1 MGCSFPLCI
10 HGRDSGRIITVSG
23 HVPRM
28 GKGSRPA
35 VHRGVKRKQMAKPS
49 KGWIK
54 LSRDITDHWLWQEK
68 PFDKKS
74 AWIDLILMANHKDKT
89 IFFSGAP
96 LLIKRGQLVT
106 SEKKLSERWG
116 WSRNKT
122 RAFLGQL
129 KVQGMILAEGTAKG
143 TTLTLVNYDN
153 FQGRGPA
160 EGTAKG
166 TAEGTA
172 DGTQTRMY
180 KNDKNGKNRAR
191 VQIEQHDYNFDEI
204 DRQLAILQTKEAE
217 DYEQRNMG

>member
-1 MGCSFPLCI
+1 
-10 HGRDSGRIITVSG
+10 
-23 HVPRM
+23 
-28 GKGSRPA
+28 
-35 VHRGVKRKQMAKPS
+35 MAKS
-49 KGWIK
+49 GKGWIK

-180 KNDKNGKNRAR
+180 KNDKNNKNRAR

>member
-1 MGCSFPLCI
+1 MPKSN
-10 HGRDSGRIITVSG
+10 
-23 HVPRM
+23 
-28 GKGSRPA
+28 
-35 VHRGVKRKQMAKPS
+35 

-116 WSRNKT
+116 WSRKKT
-122 RAFLGQL
+122 RSFLGQL
-129 KVQGMILAEGTAKG
+129 KVQGMVHAEGTAKG

-160 EGTAKG
+160 EGTTKG

-172 DGTQTRMY
+172 EGTQTRMY
-180 KNDKNGKNRAR
+180 KNDKNVKKRAR
-191 VQIEQHDYNFDEI
+191 VQIEQHDYDFAKI
-204 DRQLAILQTKEAE
+204 DDALIQKQAAMPVEE
-217 DYEQRNMG
+217 M